1 MTAEIVVLADR
12 RQAARPAP
20 LAAAGAGNA
29 ADAAAML
36 GAACRALAAALA
48 QVGASSATAR
58 DQMSRLQEGAVAAAA
73 GAGAVIAAVDG
84 VAGLGRSLREATHG

>member
-1 MTAEIVVLADR
+1 MKLEEVAGDHKGNRLMTAEIVFLADH

-29 ADAAAML
+29 AA
-36 GAACRALAAALA
+36 AAAL
-48 QVGASSATAR
+48 
-58 DQMSRLQEGAVAAAA
+58 L
-73 GAGAVIAAVDG
+73 G